1 MNVRNIQR
9 VLESVAPLAYAE
21 SWDNVGLL
29 IGDPASRVRK
39 LMLCIDLTEAVLAEA
54 LAAKATMVMAYHP
67 ILFKDLKKL
76 TADAAPVVYR
86 AARKGIAVYSMHTA
100 LDVAPGGTNDVL
112 ADVLGLA
119 DVRPL
124 EATMQQGRCQ
134 IVTFVP
140 ADDLDAVA
148 TAAFDAG
155 AGVIGNYHDC
165 SFVVHGLGTFCGN
178 DETHPT
184 VGQAG
189 RHEAVEEMR
198 VEMVA
203 PVALASEICQ
213 AIRTAHSYEKPV
225 VDVYPLLEYPAGF
238 GMGRVGRLGKP
249 IRQDTL
255 VTKIK
260 KALSLTGVQVAQA
273 GQKDRR
279 IGTVAVGAGS
289 CGSLWKKALAAGAGL
304 YLTGEM
310 RHHDALAAQAAGL
323 TVVCTG
329 HSNSERITL
338 THLAQRLE
346 QACPTLEIQ
355 LARADRD
362 PFRIA

>member
-140 ADDLDAVA
+140 ADELDAVA

-198 VEMVA
+198 VEMVRMQRGE
-203 PVALASEICQ
+203 VTTDKFNQWLALLRASRPAENW
-213 AIRTAHSYEKPV
+213 P
-225 VDVYPLLEYPAGF
+225 DYP
-238 GMGRVGRLGKP
+238 K
-249 IRQDTL
+249 
-255 VTKIK
+255 
-260 KALSLTGVQVAQA
+260 S
-273 GQKDRR
+273 
-279 IGTVAVGAGS
+279 
-289 CGSLWKKALAAGAGL
+289 
-304 YLTGEM
+304 
-310 RHHDALAAQAAGL
+310 
-323 TVVCTG
+323 
-329 HSNSERITL
+329 SN
-338 THLAQRLE
+338 
-346 QACPTLEIQ
+346 
-355 LARADRD
+355 
-362 PFRIA
+362 

>member
-155 AGVIGNYHDC
+155 AA
-165 SFVVHGLGTFCGN
+165 VH
-178 DETHPT
+178 
-184 VGQAG
+184 
-189 RHEAVEEMR
+189 
-198 VEMVA
+198 
-203 PVALASEICQ
+203 
-213 AIRTAHSYEKPV
+213 AIRSVQRDNRADALFAAKP
-225 VDVYPLLEYPAGF
+225 F
-238 GMGRVGRLGKP
+238 GPGGSKRGPGHGHR
-249 IRQDTL
+249 R
-255 VTKIK
+255 
-260 KALSLTGVQVAQA
+260 
-273 GQKDRR
+273 DRR
-279 IGTVAVGAGS
+279 ICEG
-289 CGSLWKKALAAGAGL
+289 
-304 YLTGEM
+304 
-310 RHHDALAAQAAGL
+310 
-323 TVVCTG
+323 
-329 HSNSERITL
+329 
-338 THLAQRLE
+338 
-346 QACPTLEIQ
+346 
-355 LARADRD
+355 DR
-362 PFRIA
+362 